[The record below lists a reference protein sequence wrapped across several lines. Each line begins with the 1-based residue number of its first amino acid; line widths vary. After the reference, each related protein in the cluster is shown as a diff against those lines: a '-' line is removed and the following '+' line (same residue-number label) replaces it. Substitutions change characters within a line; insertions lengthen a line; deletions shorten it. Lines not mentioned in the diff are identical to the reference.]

1 MGVDYTVTKTQYHL
15 LSDSPCLR
23 ISWEY
28 CAHFCICANSFSFR
42 FGSCVFPRNCFT
54 QSPKIFFQLLGKSIQ
69 HTSKDYLCLEI
80 KLFFKKNTTL
90 YKCKILLKLN
100 SDELVITFC
109 ALKLETIC
117 LLTVVCFIS
126 IYNWVPI
133 TGKSQEECFFCTF
146 ISLIIFFSLYLTNML
161 EEKLYLL
168 ESIKCTGL
176 IQKINNNE
184 KDLIFVSFFVCVL
197 IGVSFQFEIL
207 FLDTIGLKSTFIWCR
222 LITK

>member
-1 MGVDYTVTKTQYHL
+1 
-15 LSDSPCLR
+15 
-23 ISWEY
+23 
-28 CAHFCICANSFSFR
+28 
-42 FGSCVFPRNCFT
+42 
-54 QSPKIFFQLLGKSIQ
+54 
-69 HTSKDYLCLEI
+69 
-80 KLFFKKNTTL
+80 
-90 YKCKILLKLN
+90 
-100 SDELVITFC
+100 
-109 ALKLETIC
+109 
-117 LLTVVCFIS
+117 
-126 IYNWVPI
+126 
-133 TGKSQEECFFCTF
+133 
-146 ISLIIFFSLYLTNML
+146 ML